1 MDKTLSK
8 TFDLLRFPLAVM
20 VVYLHIDAMP
30 TIKVLDFNWCNID
43 GSPLYYI
50 VTILVFKIAALAVPC
65 FFVMSGYLLFV
76 NIQELSI
83 SVYISKIRRRIKTL
97 LIPYFIWNLLAV
109 VYLYVTQDVVFDN
122 WSPIFLAPAN
132 FPLWF
137 MRDLIFMTF
146 LFPVF
151 YWVVKLLGIYG
162 AIILSIVYLCGIIPD
177 RGICYF
183 SSIFFFYIGCFW
195 GIRRIQ
201 LPIIKSS
208 SVYLLFYSIILI
220 VAFVLYGSIEG
231 QYWNRI
237 YLMIGVFMVF
247 VISYS
252 NVLKHNIKVVPLLS
266 ASSFFIY
273 VSHKLGFTY
282 LSKLLFNY
290 LPSNYYVLTLQF
302 LVAPCIA
309 VGLCLFVYFYIKKYC
324 PKLLFI
330 TGGK

>member
-1 MDKTLSK
+1 MDKVLSK
-8 TFDLLRFPLAVM
+8 TFDFLRFPLAVM

-30 TIKVLDFNWCNID
+30 SIKVLEFNWCNIN
-43 GSPLYYI
+43 GSSLYYFI
-50 VTILVFKIAALAVPC
+50 TVLVFKIAALAVPC

-76 NIQELSI
+76 NIEKLSI
-83 SVYISKIRRRIKTL
+83 SVYISKIKRRIKTL

-109 VYLYVTQDVVFDN
+109 VYLYITQNVVFNN
-122 WSPIFLAPAN
+122 WLSIFLVPAN

-137 MRDLIFMTF
+137 MRDLIVMTF
-146 LFPVF
+146 LFPIF
-151 YWVVKLLGIYG
+151 YWGVKLLGIYG
-162 AIILSIVYLCGIIPD
+162 AIILTLVYLCGIIPD

-183 SSIFFFYIGCFW
+183 SSIFFFYLGCFW
-195 GIRRIQ
+195 GIRKIR

-208 SVYLLFYSIILI
+208 FNYFLLYLIALI
-220 VAFVLYGSIEG
+220 VAFILYGTVEG
-231 QYWNRI
+231 QCWNRI
-237 YLMIGVFMVF
+237 YLIIGVFSVL
-247 VISYS
+247 VISY
-252 NVLKHNIKVVPLLS
+252 NNLLKRNIKVVSLLS

-290 LPSNYYVLTLQF
+290 LPSNYYVSTLKF